1 MLCDK
6 KNERFLG
13 IKMKA
18 FIIVLLIIALLGGAA
33 FGAYYFFFDGAAAGD
48 VYEIANSSKP
58 TKVTTEV
65 SYVTKSG
72 DNLSGY
78 YVTTVD
84 GNNTVFEYSYDRL
97 YTPAESVAEGT
108 NARIKTVEGV
118 INYIDGVYSGDQEE
132 WKPGTGTALD
142 LKFNLDKSKL
152 KEATLNEDGTVLTA
166 KIAPEN
172 AAAIIGT
179 NLSATEDIEITVQ
192 TNGVNLTMILV
203 SCNTANG
210 AMTIRTSY
218 TYNAQDLTPE
228 QGEN

>member
-1 MLCDK
+1 
-6 KNERFLG
+6 
-13 IKMKA
+13 MKA
-18 FIIVLLIIALLGGAA
+18 FIIVLLIIAILAGAG
-33 FGAYYFFFDGAAAGD
+33 FGAYYFLFADGASSGN

-72 DNLSGY
+72 DDLSGY
-78 YVTTVD
+78 FVTTVD
-84 GNNTVFEYSYDRL
+84 GNNTVFDYYYERL
-97 YTPAESVAEGT
+97 STPAESIADGT
-108 NARIKTVEGV
+108 NNRVKPIDGT
-118 INYIDGVYSGDQEE
+118 IYYIDGVYSGDQDKWE
-132 WKPGTGTALD
+132 PGTGTALD

-172 AAAIIGT
+172 AADIIGT
-179 NLSATEDIEITVQ
+179 NLNATEDIEITVQ
-192 TNGVNLTMILV
+192 TNGVNLTMIII

-218 TYNAQDLTPE
+218 TYNAQDLSSVK
-228 QGEN
+228 GEN